1 MALVL
6 AEEEPAHDG
15 VAEQRERLI
24 EGLRAYGGHFTEL
37 SRLFADWLGLHS
49 TDAVAL
55 LEVAAAEERGTPL
68 SPARLSERILLSPSA
83 TTALLNRLEQAGHII
98 RSREH
103 TDRRVITLRSS
114 AYVQER
120 ADEFFRPLGV
130 RLDSV
135 MAGHPPEAPGRLRD
149 AARRTGHEHG
159 RLHHR
164 AERGAPGG
172 MTEESV
178 GRLAC
183 GSRPAGGTA
192 EDGAP

>member
-1 MALVL
+1 MALAL
-6 AEEEPAHDG
+6 AVEESAHSG

-49 TDAVAL
+49 TDATAL
-55 LEVAAAEERGTPL
+55 LEVAAAEERGAPL

-103 TDRRVITLRSS
+103 TDRRVISLRSS
-114 AYVQER
+114 AHVQER

-130 RLDSV
+130 RLDAV
-135 MAGHPPEAPGRLRD
+135 LAGHPPDVLAGFEALLAD
-149 AARRTGHEHG
+149 LSASMDTYI
-159 RLHHR
+159 
-164 AERGAPGG
+164 AER
-172 MTEESV
+172 TEE
-178 GRLAC
+178 
-183 GSRPAGGTA
+183 T
-192 EDGAP
+192 

>member
-1 MALVL
+1 MVL
-6 AEEEPAHDG
+6 AEEEPAHDD

-130 RLDSV
+130 RLDAV
-135 MAGHPPEAPGRLRD
+135 MAGHPPELLAAFETLLAELGTSMDAYITERSEGRREGGPGS
-149 AARRTGHEHG
+149 
-159 RLHHR
+159 
-164 AERGAPGG
+164 PSGG
-172 MTEESV
+172 
-178 GRLAC
+178 
-183 GSRPAGGTA
+183 
-192 EDGAP
+192 